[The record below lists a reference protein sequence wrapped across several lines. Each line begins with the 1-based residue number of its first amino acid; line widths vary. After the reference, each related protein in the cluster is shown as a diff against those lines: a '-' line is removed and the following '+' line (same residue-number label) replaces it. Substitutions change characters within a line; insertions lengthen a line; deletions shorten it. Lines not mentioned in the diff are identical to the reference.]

1 MQKQTDRLMTYLDKN
16 KTITPMQGWN
26 DLGIY
31 RLSDTVYKL
40 RKSGV
45 AISTRV
51 ATVKNR
57 FNESCRV
64 AKYVLEC
71 K

>member
-1 MQKQTDRLMTYLDKN
+1 MLKQTDRLLNYLDKH
-16 KTITPMQGWN
+16 KSITPMQGWN

-31 RLSDTVYKL
+31 RLSDTVFKL
-40 RKSGV
+40 RKSGI

-57 FNESCRV
+57 FNEPCRV

>member
-1 MQKQTDRLMTYLDKN
+1 MQKQTDRLMAYLDKN

-45 AISTRV
+45 AISTKV